1 MEKKILISAYAI
13 SPYKGSEYGAAW
25 NTVINLSSKHE
36 LWVLY
41 GMSDDHMGDTQSM
54 RKYLE
59 DNQVPNVHFVEV
71 QPGPIAKTI
80 NLLNKAG
87 LGWFFY
93 FAYTLWQKE
102 AYKAARKLL
111 LTEDIDVVH
120 QLGPIGY
127 REPGFLYKL
136 GKPLVWGPI
145 GGMMVIDKR
154 LSANKPMMTRFK
166 FGLKNLINRLQ
177 LGYSSRI
184 KKAFEY
190 ADVLISATRAGQDTI
205 MSRFSRESYY
215 LSEQGIIGKI
225 RLDETKFSSNIARL
239 IWCGTH
245 IERKNLQ
252 LCLDA
257 LAMVKHGNWQLDVLG
272 CGPLT
277 DKLKQYA
284 DNLGLNKNI
293 IWHGQ
298 LNRTEAIQMMESA
311 QLHIITSIA
320 EDNPAVVFEAMSCG
334 VPSLTIDHHGMGD
347 VINHENGIKVPV
359 NEYPVLVKDIAER
372 LDKLFAEPALLK
384 TLAYTTIARAT
395 NFQWD
400 KRLAMLNRAYDEA
413 IMAHEKRTAYLMPD
427 ENLIAL

>member
-71 QPGPIAKTI
+71 QPGPIAKAI

-93 FAYTLWQKE
+93 FAYTLWQQE
-102 AYKAARKLL
+102 ACKAARKLL
-111 LTEDIDVVH
+111 LTEDIDVLH

-190 ADVLISATRAGQDTI
+190 ADVLISATRAGQYTI

-225 RLDETKFSSNIARL
+225 RLDETKFSSDVARL

-257 LAMVKHGNWQLDVLG
+257 LAMVKHSNWQLDILG

-284 DNLGLNKNI
+284 DNLGLSKNI

-298 LNRTEAIQMMESA
+298 LNRTQAIQMMESA
-311 QLHIITSIA
+311 HLHIITSIA

-359 NEYPVLVKDIAER
+359 NEYPILVKDIAER
-372 LDKLFAEPALLK
+372 LDKLFAEPAQLK